1 MNNGSRKNSLTNV
14 IDNTNVKSKNES
26 NLSMSSKVAIYR
38 IGTETLTEIDEDSQE
53 DIDEQKK
60 KRNQASSLWR
70 DSNSEKRKEYAKEYA
85 SKNRAKLTSIERKRQ
100 ASKLKR
106 TPEWLTDFDKLHMEC
121 LYQVAAMRTRESGQE
136 WHVDHILPLQGKT
149 VSGLHVPSNLRV
161 IPAVEN
167 LRKYNTYGV

>member
-60 KRNQASSLWR
+60 KRISTANSYYR
-70 DSNSEKRKEYAKEYA
+70 MGVKDSPNSPLGISDKQ
-85 SKNRAKLTSIERKRQ
+85 KNTKDVITSDIPNANIDEMVEQ
-100 ASKLKR
+100 LKKIIS
-106 TPEWLTDFDKLHMEC
+106 D
-121 LYQVAAMRTRESGQE
+121 
-136 WHVDHILPLQGKT
+136 I
-149 VSGLHVPSNLRV
+149 
-161 IPAVEN
+161 
-167 LRKYNTYGV
+167 